1 MKNKKLI
8 FFIILLF
15 PALFKIVLEFT
26 TINSRKL
33 PYFGPKT
40 WVEKDTSFYFVGSV
54 FKTWSSANQEDL
66 KQIEIDT
73 VNYPLYAVCFIKQAY
88 KKDNYR
94 LAGLS
99 EYVQYKKD
107 KIKLIPF
114 IIVTPCDSLSDP
126 NSLKEMEKLSLSSKN
141 VLNFYW
147 NQKSFDSLNISYF
160 KQKPYYVDYSFFVLI
175 DKNRHIR
182 GYYDARYVSEIKR
195 LTEEYQHLRL
205 KEEKE
210 QMIKTNTIESK

>member
-1 MKNKKLI
+1 M
-8 FFIILLF
+8 
-15 PALFKIVLEFT
+15 
-26 TINSRKL
+26 
-33 PYFGPKT
+33 
-40 WVEKDTSFYFVGSV
+40 
-54 FKTWSSANQEDL
+54 
-66 KQIEIDT
+66 
-73 VNYPLYAVCFIKQAY
+73 
-88 KKDNYR
+88 
-94 LAGLS
+94 
-99 EYVQYKKD
+99 
-107 KIKLIPF
+107 IPF